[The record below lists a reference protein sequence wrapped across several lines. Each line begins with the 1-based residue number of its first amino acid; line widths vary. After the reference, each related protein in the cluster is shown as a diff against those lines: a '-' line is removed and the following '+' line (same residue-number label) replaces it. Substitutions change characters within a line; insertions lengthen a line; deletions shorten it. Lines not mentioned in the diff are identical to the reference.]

1 MSYLNRMPARCN
13 PTDAHACA
21 LHLLKWT
28 EDEAG
33 EQPDANMI
41 EAFEVYADDEN
52 NDKAFWQTLD
62 KTFPQYAERLRRGES
77 ITISAVDFAEIANIP
92 GFEDDDAPECAAH
105 PLLWTSCWTTADED

>member
-13 PTDAHACA
+13 PLDAHAMA

-62 KTFPQYAERLRRGES
+62 KTFPVYAERLRRGES
-77 ITISAVDFAEIANIP
+77 ITISAVDFAEIANIL
-92 GFEDDDAPECAAH
+92 GFEDDDAPEYAAH

>member
-1 MSYLNRMPARCN
+1 MSYLNYMPARCN

-33 EQPDANMI
+33 EQPDVNMF

-52 NDKAFWQTLD
+52 NVDGFWSVLDKAFPD
-62 KTFPQYAERLRRGES
+62 HAERLRRGES

-92 GFEDDDAPECAAH
+92 GFEDDDAPEYAAH
-105 PLLWTSCWTTADED
+105 PLLWSSCWTTADED

>member
-1 MSYLNRMPARCN
+1 MSYLNHEPARCN
-13 PTDAHACA
+13 PNDRHAMA

-52 NDKAFWQTLD
+52 NDEGFWQTLD
-62 KTFPQYAERLRRGES
+62 KTFPAYAERLRRGES
-77 ITISAVDFAEIANIP
+77 ITIFAVDFAEIVRMD
-92 GFEDDDAPECAAH
+92 GFEDNDAPDYAPH